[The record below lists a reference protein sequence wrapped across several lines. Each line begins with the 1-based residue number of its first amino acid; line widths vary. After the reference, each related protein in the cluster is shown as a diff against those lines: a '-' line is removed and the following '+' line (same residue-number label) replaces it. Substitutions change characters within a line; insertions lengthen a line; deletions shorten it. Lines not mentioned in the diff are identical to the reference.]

1 MNAICMG
8 TRQCPFKFLACR
20 LGSVSDDRTIDS
32 LVGVMVG
39 DAIYCGFAHGLRDLE
54 FAEERDLRGADLLTA
69 RQNCGTARL

>member
-1 MNAICMG
+1 M
-8 TRQCPFKFLACR
+8 
-20 LGSVSDDRTIDS
+20 SDDRTIDS